1 MTNGS
6 LVDVSHSLT
15 GRAGRKRIEIDPTM
29 ISSIP
34 LRLRTNIR
42 VMESAAN
49 MSKSTIHKRIKE
61 GAIRPHSKTL
71 KPALTDDNKKARLL
85 FSLSMLEDYC
95 FANKPIFKS
104 MYNYVHIDEKWF
116 YMTKESQKYYLLPK
130 EDEPLRSCKSK
141 RFITKVMFLAV
152 VARPRYDSANNEEF
166 SGKIGIFSFTF
177 QEPAQR
183 NSKNRTAGTM
193 ETKAILS
200 VTKDVICLCLIN
212 KVFPAIRSKW
222 PRSSNMEPIFIQQDN
237 AKPHINP
244 NDQEFLEDASKD
256 GFDIRLSFQPPNS
269 PDFNV
274 LDLGYFRAIQSLQYR
289 YAPSTIDELVQV
301 VQESFENLSSE
312 NLNYVF
318 LTF

>member
-1 MTNGS
+1 
-6 LVDVSHSLT
+6 
-15 GRAGRKRIEIDPTM
+15 
-29 ISSIP
+29 
-34 LRLRTNIR
+34 
-42 VMESAAN
+42 
-49 MSKSTIHKRIKE
+49 
-61 GAIRPHSKTL
+61 
-71 KPALTDDNKKARLL
+71 
-85 FSLSMLEDYC
+85 
-95 FANKPIFKS
+95 
-104 MYNYVHIDEKWF
+104 
-116 YMTKESQKYYLLPK
+116 MTKESQKYYLLPE

-166 SGKIGIFSFTF
+166 SGKIGIFPFTF

-200 VTKDVICLCLIN
+200 VTKDVIRSCLIN
-212 KVFPAIRSKW
+212 KVLPAIRSKW

-237 AKPHINP
+237 ARPHINP

-289 YAPSTIDELVQV
+289 YAPSTIDELVQA
-301 VQESFENLSSE
+301 VQESFENLSSK

-318 LTF
+318 LTFQGCMIESMKQLGGNNYKVSHMAKDRLARNGNLPIQLECDAALIDSVRNYLNHLNQ